1 MRRFVPFSLL
11 LAVAA
16 RPGWASTVETISI
29 GLWDVAR
36 APARVRVS
44 GASTPGAGTAR
55 VWTVTASG
63 GRLHV
68 EPGGRAVSRVTLR
81 GSPQMII
88 TGNGSHVTAPGELVL
103 SARDGRLKGILK
115 LPLEEYVARVVARE
129 MPSDWPADAL
139 AAQAVVARSFA
150 LASRGRHARDGFDVC
165 SLTHCQ
171 LWSPSPPTA
180 QARQAARRTQ
190 GWILTSGGQTLR
202 APFCSTCG
210 GYTADGASSGLPAT
224 CVPVRDGPPGREFCR
239 ASPHFRWQA
248 RLSPQELGRT
258 AGLAEGQTA
267 EIKIL
272 SRDSGGRVARARL
285 AATEEDGGALL
296 MRFGR
301 ALGWARVKSCLF
313 TLRKD
318 GPVTVLDGRGLGHG
332 AGLCQWGARG
342 RALQA
347 QDWKGILRAYF
358 PKAELVRR

>member
-1 MRRFVPFSLL
+1 MRRLLPFSLV

-16 RPGWASTVETISI
+16 QPGWASALETISI
-29 GLWDVAR
+29 GLWDSAR
-36 APARVRVS
+36 APARVRVA
-44 GASTPGAGTAR
+44 GARIPQEGTAR

-68 EPGGRAVSRVTLR
+68 EPGGRAVTRLTLR
-81 GSPQMII
+81 GSPRMII
-88 TGNGSHVTAPGELVL
+88 TGPGASAAVPGELVL
-103 SARDGRLKGILK
+103 SARHGRMQGILK

-129 MPSDWPADAL
+129 MPSGWPPDAL

-150 LASRGRHARDGFDVC
+150 LASKGRHARDGFDVC

-171 LWSPSPPTA
+171 LWSASPPTA
-180 QARQAARRTQ
+180 QATEAARRTK

-210 GYTADGASSGLPAT
+210 GYTADGAASGLPAT
-224 CVPVRDGPPGREFCR
+224 CVPVRDGLPGREFCR

-248 RLSPQELGRT
+248 RLSPQELGRL
-258 AGLAEGQTA
+258 AGLAEGRAA
-267 EIKIL
+267 EIRIL
-272 SRDSGGRVARARL
+272 ARDKGGRVTRARL
-285 AATEEDGGALL
+285 AAEQMDGGALL
-296 MRFGR
+296 IRFGR

-313 TLRKD
+313 TLRKE

-342 RALQA
+342 RALQG